1 MGGITVCR
9 LQEIKDWI
17 NVQAPNLTNPDY
29 FDDLSRTFN
38 SIVSTN
44 AHVWLAGDF
53 NLPGIDWGVGAPSP
67 AAKNLQQCNRLLATI
82 NDSGLSRM
90 ILEATRTDI
99 NISNTL
105 DLFFTNTPDLINRQ
119 QIIPGISD
127 HHVPMLDIDTHIAFN
142 KKVAHKVYLY
152 YNSPY
157 GHCHSP
163 HRTSHLWRLFV
174 VFTDRVLS
182 RSLCERS

>member
-1 MGGITVCR
+1 MIGSMY
-9 LQEIKDWI
+9 KP
-17 NVQAPNLTNPDY
+17 PNLTNPDY
-29 FDDLSRTFN
+29 FDDLSRTVN

-67 AAKNLQQCNRLLATI
+67 ADKNLQQCNHLLSTI
-82 NDSGLSRM
+82 NDSGLSQM

-142 KKVAHKVYLY
+142 KKVARKVYIY
-152 YNSPY
+152 IKKV
-157 GHCHSP
+157 
-163 HRTSHLWRLFV
+163 TW
-174 VFTDRVLS
+174 
-182 RSLCERS
+182 